1 MGEGGC
7 RTARHVLAY
16 KLRAASDAVIDAYQ
30 SMRCSQADISLR

>member
-7 RTARHVLAY
+7 GIARQVLAY

-30 SMRCSQADISLR
+30 SMSCSHADIDLR